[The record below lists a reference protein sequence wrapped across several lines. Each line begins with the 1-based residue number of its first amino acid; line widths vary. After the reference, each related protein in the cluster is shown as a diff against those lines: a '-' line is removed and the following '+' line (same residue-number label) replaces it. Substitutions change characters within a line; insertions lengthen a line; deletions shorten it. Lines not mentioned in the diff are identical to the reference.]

1 MVEQGTNGTV
11 LRDLGSGNG
20 TYIEN
25 RRVLEYK
32 LSHGDVIR
40 MGQQE
45 IRFTVGEAEGGIANA
60 PTSVPSEKQGE
71 SGVRFQEKEEGR
83 VQSSSA
89 ANVYETFFQAP
100 DMAVTQEQLRETQER
115 LQAVYAA
122 TALIT
127 SETDLNKVFSK
138 VMDKIFELV
147 PAHNGVILLKD
158 KKSGELVTEFVKS
171 GVDKAEVT
179 VSSTIVNRASDKGEA
194 VITYDAAGD
203 DRFEAGAS
211 IISQNIS
218 SAMCVP
224 LLHQGECLGVLYL
237 DTHGTTNA
245 FVQGDLELLVALA
258 GSSAIAIKNA
268 QYMHDLEQ
276 SYQDNLLTLVNA
288 IEMRDHY
295 TVGHTWRVT
304 NFSIEIAREMGW
316 DDEQLK
322 QVYMG
327 GVLHDVGKIA
337 IPDAILGKASRLT
350 EEEFAQMKVH
360 PERGA
365 RLLGDVEILQQYI
378 PYCLSHHE
386 RYDGKGYPSGLK
398 GEEIPLEARLLSV
411 VDAYDAMS
419 TNRPYRKR
427 LTQDEVKAELKRN
440 SGMQHDPQFVEAF
453 LRMLEKKELRQV
465 AAKTP
470 GTPA

>member
-1 MVEQGTNGTV
+1 
-11 LRDLGSGNG
+11 
-20 TYIEN
+20 
-25 RRVLEYK
+25 
-32 LSHGDVIR
+32 
-40 MGQQE
+40 
-45 IRFTVGEAEGGIANA
+45 
-60 PTSVPSEKQGE
+60 
-71 SGVRFQEKEEGR
+71 
-83 VQSSSA
+83 
-89 ANVYETFFQAP
+89 
-100 DMAVTQEQLRETQER
+100 
-115 LQAVYAA
+115 
-122 TALIT
+122 
-127 SETDLNKVFSK
+127 
-138 VMDKIFELV
+138 
-147 PAHNGVILLKD
+147 
-158 KKSGELVTEFVKS
+158 
-171 GVDKAEVT
+171 
-179 VSSTIVNRASDKGEA
+179 
-194 VITYDAAGD
+194 
-203 DRFEAGAS
+203 
-211 IISQNIS
+211 
-218 SAMCVP
+218 MCVP

-386 RYDGKGYPSGLK
+386 RYDGKGYPFGLK
-398 GEEIPLEARLLSV
+398 GEDIPIEGRIIAV
-411 VDAYDAMS
+411 ADTFDAMTS
-419 TNRPYRKR
+419 NRPYRKG
-427 LTQDEVKAELKRN
+427 L
-440 SGMQHDPQFVEAF
+440 DPEIAIQE
-453 LRMLEKKELRQV
+453 LEKNKGTQFDPDCADAMIRAYRDGKIHKILQDYYKQDGKSV
-465 AAKTP
+465 ACPFCSTHIKTP
-470 GTPA
+470 EDAKIGDVLQCDVCHRRLKLIMENDAYYGELLPQTAEI